1 MKGYVT
7 KLCDVDS
14 IQFPAELL
22 QTHVDTQLI
31 EKEINALSLRYA
43 KQSAADCAAQGN
55 IVRCKADEAGYPD
68 GRPILL
74 FTGAGLPGAEAAVQ
88 AALGKAVGDTFA
100 ARLMGKPVSLT
111 VEKIIRRTPVAVDD
125 ALIASLGIDG
135 VSTVEGYRAYLT
147 EKALAD
153 AKLEQS
159 KMAMHYLMD
168 EMIGRS
174 EYEYDQAEMA
184 EQIEK
189 DKAEYAAMPEEDSF
203 APPSQE
209 ELAQSVVY
217 QCKQGWVAEAFCKS
231 AGIEAGEEEIRQ
243 RAEQMSQMMQLM
255 GENVPG
261 EDELLDMARTEACLD
276 PLFEHLN
283 DIILQKIGG

>member
-1 MKGYVT
+1 MQSRAPPT
-7 KLCDVDS
+7 APPRATL
-14 IQFPAELL
+14 
-22 QTHVDTQLI
+22 
-31 EKEINALSLRYA
+31 
-43 KQSAADCAAQGN
+43 SAARRTRPATPTGGRSCSLPAPGCPAQS
-55 IVRCKADEAGYPD
+55 
-68 GRPILL
+68 
-74 FTGAGLPGAEAAVQ
+74 AAVQ

-159 KMAMHYLMD
+159 KMAMHYLVD

-184 EQIEK
+184 EQ
-189 DKAEYAAMPEEDSF
+189 
-203 APPSQE
+203 
-209 ELAQSVVY
+209 
-217 QCKQGWVAEAFCKS
+217 
-231 AGIEAGEEEIRQ
+231 
-243 RAEQMSQMMQLM
+243 MSK
-255 GENVPG
+255 
-261 EDELLDMARTEACLD
+261 LLYE
-276 PLFEHLN
+276 
-283 DIILQKIGG
+283 